1 MPDLSADVV
10 AAWLYEREP
19 VIAVDLRTS
28 VPSAEEHDAVLPA
41 VLGLGRA
48 MDDAL
53 ASDPDGLRS
62 RLTDTVTL
70 TKIRTALAQIGQG
83 RRLRLLHW
91 LSELPDFGDLP
102 AALLGTDTSEAAQ
115 FLRAE
120 IHNLHR
126 RALLDR
132 IFSPERIAALLDA
145 CAAAH

>member
-1 MPDLSADVV
+1 MPDLSADGV
-10 AAWLYEREP
+10 AAWLYEMEP

-41 VLGLGRA
+41 MLGLGRVL
-48 MDDAL
+48 DDAL
-53 ASDPDGLRS
+53 AHSPDRLRD
-62 RLTDTVTL
+62 RLKQEPVLAKT
-70 TKIRTALAQIGQG
+70 RTALAQIGQG

-91 LSELPDFGDLP
+91 LADIPGFTDLP
-102 AALLGTDTSEAAQ
+102 SALLATDASAAAQ

-120 IHNLHR
+120 VRNLHR

-132 IFSPERIAALLDA
+132 MFSPERIAALLEA

>member
-28 VPSAEEHDAVLPA
+28 VPSADEHDAVLPA

-53 ASDPDGLRS
+53 ANDPDGLRS
-62 RLTDTVTL
+62 RLTDPSVLAKTR
-70 TKIRTALAQIGQG
+70 IALAQIGQG

-91 LSELPDFGDLP
+91 ISDIPDFGDLP
-102 AALLGTDTSEAAQ
+102 TALLGTDASEAAQ

-120 IHNLHR
+120 IRNLHR

-145 CAAAH
+145 CSAAR

>member
-10 AAWLYEREP
+10 ADWLYAREP
-19 VIAVDLRTS
+19 VIAVDLRSS
-28 VPSAEEHDAVLPA
+28 VPSAEEHDSVLPA

-48 MDDAL
+48 MDEAL
-53 ASDPDGLRS
+53 ADDPDGLRS
-62 RLTDTVTL
+62 RLTDPAVLARTRTV
-70 TKIRTALAQIGQG
+70 LAQIGQG

-102 AALLGTDTSEAAQ
+102 TALLGTDTSEAAQ

-120 IHNLHR
+120 IRYLHR
-126 RALLDR
+126 RALLGR

-145 CAAAH
+145 CATAH